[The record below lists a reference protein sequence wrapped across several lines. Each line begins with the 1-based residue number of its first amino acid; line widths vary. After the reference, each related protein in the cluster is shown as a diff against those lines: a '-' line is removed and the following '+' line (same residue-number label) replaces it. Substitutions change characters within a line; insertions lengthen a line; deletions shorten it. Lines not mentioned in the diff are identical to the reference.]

1 MKKLYKVIVRGFVG
15 NNEFYV
21 LAKNPDKA
29 YTMVRGFLDKND
41 YGYEHERELDSIT
54 LIASANKYD
63 SIPMV
68 FVEDDDDQ

>member
-1 MKKLYKVIVRGFVG
+1 MKKLYKVTVRGFIG

-21 LAKNPDKA
+21 LADNPDKA
-29 YTMVRGFLDKND
+29 YTAVRNFLDKNN
-41 YGYEHERELDSIT
+41 YGFEKDRELDSIT

-68 FVEDDDDQ
+68 FVEE

>member
-1 MKKLYKVIVRGFVG
+1 MKKLYKVTVRGFIG

-21 LAKNPDKA
+21 LADNPDKA
-29 YTMVRGFLDKND
+29 YTIVRNFLDKNA
-41 YGYEHERELDSIT
+41 YGYDCDRELDSII

-68 FVEDDDDQ
+68 FEENDND